1 MFHVV
6 FGIHF
11 VGSIVGVMGLCLA
24 AVSVDYVVGAVSV
37 LIAVDY

>member
-6 FGIHF
+6 FGIH
-11 VGSIVGVMGLCLA
+11 VLGSIVGVMGLRP
-24 AVSVDYVVGAVSV
+24 AVVSVVGAVSI